1 MELLY
6 GVLAIFFA
14 FIAVIS
20 VMYGYITIT
29 LRTLMWFTGGGI
41 YIIAIIPI
49 IIGIIASSVTGVLYF
64 GG

>member
-29 LRTLMWFTGGGI
+29 LRTLMWSTGGGI